1 MVRGEEEE
9 RRLAS
14 CGQVYGHSTLIFY
27 LVSLFADSDGQ
38 AGVGME
44 FYCGGIV
51 VKNSNGRGSDKVDHY
66 DCIGSHAYEKLY
78 VIMKYYNFD
87 E

>member
-1 MVRGEEEE
+1 MEEEEEE

-38 AGVGME
+38 AEVGDGWGV
-44 FYCGGIV
+44 
-51 VKNSNGRGSDKVDHY
+51 RGVLFV
-66 DCIGSHAYEKLY
+66 GE
-78 VIMKYYNFD
+78 
-87 E
+87 